1 MPLLTSNVSTTIYGN
16 NPMTLPSKLF
26 ILFLIAT
33 GVSGCASGAL
43 MKMSKSHNVTSS
55 PVYLENYI
63 EGVITKDNTAVL
75 CFSDSEA
82 GDSEYIYTVT
92 LPIQDFLTNTN
103 KQIELYNK
111 YHIPPFK
118 PADIEE
124 ENLRYDCESLPN
136 GEKITLH
143 KGFHPF
149 NLRHESDRERKRK
162 AFNISHKSSNLLLSD
177 NRTLYLSKNRE
188 IPMRIKMSPISTTE
202 TTSCTPC
209 YAALPVTLA
218 IDVVT
223 LPLQGIAYILWGG
236 WLH

>member
-1 MPLLTSNVSTTIYGN
+1 
-16 NPMTLPSKLF
+16 MTLPSKLF

-33 GVSGCASGAL
+33 GVSGCTSGAL

-63 EGVITKDNTAVL
+63 EGVITKDDIVVL

-82 GDSEYIYTVT
+82 GDSEYIYTVK
-92 LPIQDFLTNTN
+92 LPMQEYFDITIE
-103 KQIELYNK
+103 QIERYNK
-111 YHIPPFK
+111 YHKPPLK
-118 PADIEE
+118 SVAIEK
-124 ENLRYDCESLPN
+124 ENVQYDCESLPN
-136 GEKITLH
+136 GEKIKPH
-143 KGFHPF
+143 KGTYPF
-149 NLRHESDRERKRK
+149 NQPHEWDREKRK
-162 AFNISHKSSNLLLSD
+162 KWKIFNMTNNNSNLLLSD
-177 NRTLYLSKNRE
+177 NHTLYLSQNRE
-188 IPMRIKMSPISTTE
+188 IPIRIKMSPISTTE